1 MALGVG
7 HILFGSG
14 DLMVLNTDGL
24 VILQNDDLAWR
35 FVGGFGVAYLALL
48 TIATL
53 SITLSCFSDNSIGPI
68 VTTMAIILFF
78 TIIGTLDVPV
88 FDNIRPFL
96 FTSHMVA
103 WRSFFEDPLPWE
115 TIRQSVIILVVHI
128 AGLMGIALYQFNKKD
143 ILS

>member
-1 MALGVG
+1 M
-7 HILFGSG
+7 
-14 DLMVLNTDGL
+14 
-24 VILQNDDLAWR
+24 
-35 FVGGFGVAYLALL
+35 GGFGVAYLALL

-96 FTSHMVA
+96 FTSHMIA
-103 WRSFFEDPLPWE
+103 WRSFFEEPFPIE
-115 TIRQSVIILVVHI
+115 TIQQSVIILVVHI
-128 AGLMGIALYQFNKKD
+128 VVLIGIALFKFNKKD